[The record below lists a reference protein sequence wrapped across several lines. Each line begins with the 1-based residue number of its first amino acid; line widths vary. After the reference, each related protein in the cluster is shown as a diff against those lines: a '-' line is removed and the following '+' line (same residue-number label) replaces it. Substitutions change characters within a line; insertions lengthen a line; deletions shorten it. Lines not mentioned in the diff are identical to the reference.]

1 MSKKEKTLNQP
12 NNSALHKTNVI
23 GSDLLI
29 QFLEECKKAGYKKV
43 AIQVETEEIPDSMS
57 FPFGVYGSVF
67 CCPEKRKNDWPA
79 IWQICEKFDFG
90 GCGNGHQHQIPSYL
104 DKGFFVL
111 EKGNWI
117 KK

>member
-1 MSKKEKTLNQP
+1 MENKNKNLSQID
-12 NNSALHKTNVI
+12 NSALHKADAI

-29 QFLEECKKAGYKKV
+29 AFLEECKKEGYKKV
-43 AIQVETEEIPDSMS
+43 AIQVSTEEIPNSIT

-67 CCPEKRKNDWPA
+67 CLPEKRKNGWPS
-79 IWQICEKFDFG
+79 IWSICEKFEFR
-90 GCGNGHQHQIPSYL
+90 GCGNGQQHQIPTYL

-111 EKGNWI
+111 KNGKWV